1 MVGKAKR
8 HQGTAKRVGVT
19 GAGRLTRGRQHG
31 GHLKVKKRPKR
42 RRSLRARVPVHTADG
57 ARVRRLLPGT

>member
-1 MVGKAKR
+1 VVKAKQ
-8 HQGTAKRVGVT
+8 HQGTAKRIGVT
-19 GAGRLTRGRQHG
+19 GAGALTRGRQHG

-42 RRSLRARVPVHTADG
+42 KRSLRARVVVHAADE